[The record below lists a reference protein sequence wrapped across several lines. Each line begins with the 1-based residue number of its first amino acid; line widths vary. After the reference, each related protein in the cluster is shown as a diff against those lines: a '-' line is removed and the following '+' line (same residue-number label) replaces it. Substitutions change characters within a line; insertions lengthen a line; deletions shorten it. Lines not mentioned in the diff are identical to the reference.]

1 MLSVLLLILCIHEM
15 CCWKGTFKKGQVC
28 KVVLIPLIEFL
39 DFILEIAIVAVFSEL
54 QEEYNDN
61 RSRAIDVAK
70 VAGLV

>member
-1 MLSVLLLILCIHEM
+1 M
-15 CCWKGTFKKGQVC
+15 
-28 KVVLIPLIEFL
+28 VLIPLIEFL